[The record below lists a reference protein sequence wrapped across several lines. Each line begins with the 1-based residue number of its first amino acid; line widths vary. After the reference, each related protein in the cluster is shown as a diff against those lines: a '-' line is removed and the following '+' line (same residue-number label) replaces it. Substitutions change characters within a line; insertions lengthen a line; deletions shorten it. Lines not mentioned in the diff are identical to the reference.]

1 MSMMKKFEKSLEKH
15 FMPVA
20 GKIANNKHVGAIRD
34 GVILTM
40 PLIIA
45 GSIFLVLGFIPIPG
59 YNEFM
64 AGIFGEAWL
73 TKLLYPVNVT
83 FGLVGMITSIGVAYR
98 LAEKYS
104 VDTLPASILSLVSF
118 MLVTPFEIPTAN
130 GPVTG
135 IPTALMGS
143 VGMFVAIIIAIFST
157 EIYRIVIQKN
167 ITIKMPDSVPPAVAK
182 SFTAL
187 IPFVITITTFWILR
201 LVVEQTSVES
211 VHNIVSTV
219 LGKPL
224 GMLGGSL
231 FGAVISV
238 IILHLLWVVGVHG
251 ASIVFAVMSPV
262 WLQLMDQNRVAF
274 QAGEALPNI
283 ITQQFFDIFIYVGGA
298 GGTLAFVVLMITLAK
313 SKQLKEV
320 GKLSFIPGLFNIN
333 EPVIFGTPILMNPII
348 MIPFITAPVVNTII
362 TYTVMNM
369 GLVAKPA
376 GIAVPWTS
384 PIFVGGFLASGGA
397 MSAII
402 MQVVNFG
409 ISLAIYYPFFKL
421 YDAQKVKE
429 ESAEAGEE
437 MVEVK
442 A

>member
-1 MSMMKKFEKSLEKH
+1 MSMMKKFEKALEKH

-45 GSIFLVLGFIPIPG
+45 GSIFLVLGFIPVPG
-59 YNEFM
+59 YSDFM
-64 AGIFGEAWL
+64 ARIFGDAWL

-83 FGLVGMITSIGVAYR
+83 FGLVGMITSIGVSYR
-98 LAEKYS
+98 LAEKYK

-118 MLVTPFEIPTAN
+118 MLVTPFTINTAN

-135 IPTALMGS
+135 IPTAQMGS
-143 VGMFVAIIIAIFST
+143 VGMFVAIIVAIFAT
-157 EIYRIVIQKN
+157 EIYRIVVQKG

-182 SFTAL
+182 SFSAL
-187 IPFVITITTFWILR
+187 IPFVITITSFWILR
-201 LVVEQTSVES
+201 LLIEQTSIASIHDV
-211 VHNIVSTV
+211 VATV

-224 GMLGGSL
+224 SLLGGSL
-231 FGAVISV
+231 FGALISV
-238 IILHLLWVVGVHG
+238 IILHILWVVGVHG

-262 WLQLMDQNRVAF
+262 WLQLMDQNRMAF
-274 QAGEALPNI
+274 QAGEALPNV

-298 GGTLAFVVLMITLAK
+298 GGTLAFVVLMITIAK
-313 SKQLKEV
+313 SKQLREV
-320 GKLSFIPGLFNIN
+320 GKLSLVPGLFNIN
-333 EPVIFGTPILMNPII
+333 EPVIFGVPILMNPII
-348 MIPFITAPVVNTII
+348 MIPFITAPLVNTVV
-362 TYTVMNM
+362 TYFAMSS
-369 GLVAKPA
+369 GLVARPA

-397 MSAII
+397 ISAVIL
-402 MQVVNFG
+402 QVVNFA

-429 ESAEAGEE
+429 EMGEAEPVNA
-437 MVEVK
+437 
-442 A
+442 